1 MRRIT
6 WVLVLGLAAAF
17 LLSAQGD
24 RPPNRPHY
32 EVKSVFPRETS
43 PGQFQQ
49 VDQREIETL
58 ADQGWELVTVIPY
71 IYRNEERG
79 NDVTKIK
86 PMVTISYPAY
96 FFKRSKAIT
105 RQ

>member
-1 MRRIT
+1 MRRSLFI
-6 WVLVLGLAAAF
+6 LVLGLTAAF
-17 LLSAQGD
+17 LLPAQRD
-24 RPPNRPHY
+24 RPLDRSHY
-32 EVKSVFPRETS
+32 EVKSVFPREIT

-58 ADQGWELVTVIPY
+58 ADQGWELVSVIPY

-79 NDVTKIK
+79 SDVTKIK

-96 FFKRSKAIT
+96 FLKRAKAIA
-105 RQ
+105 R

>member
-1 MRRIT
+1 MRRGILI
-6 WVLVLGLAAAF
+6 LVLGLAATF
-17 LLSAQGD
+17 LLPAQRD
-24 RPPNRPHY
+24 RPSDRPHY

-58 ADQGWELVTVIPY
+58 ADQGWELVSVIPY

-79 NDVTKIK
+79 TDVSKIK

-96 FFKRSKAIT
+96 FFKRPKAIV
-105 RQ
+105 R